1 MHELPILPILAFWAV
16 TGAILYAAK
25 SVSRPK
31 VKEEEEEDS
40 GTDLITGLFQGFL
53 PKSLLP
59 KSPAKKRAGAKTKS
73 KSKKSAASVSSE
85 SGKQN
90 EDAAKVNS
98 CQQYMQ
104 CAIDQKA
111 QAENAASRANSGN
124 RDSRLSAASQAQYHA
139 DSARNWADKTASTA
153 YGASSLAQD
162 AAARARDAANR
173 AQEAANRARYN
184 AETCRQ

>member
-1 MHELPILPILAFWAV
+1 MHELPIIPILAFWAV
-16 TGAILYAAK
+16 TGAIVYAAK

-31 VKEEEEEDS
+31 PDQDEDS
-40 GTDLITGLFQGFL
+40 ERSDSELLTVMFKGML
-53 PKSLLP
+53 PDSIAAKLGGKNPAS
-59 KSPAKKRAGAKTKS
+59 AKKKRKKLASTAAAAGGQTD
-73 KSKKSAASVSSE
+73 
-85 SGKQN
+85 
-90 EDAAKVNS
+90 DAAKVNS

-111 QAENAASRANSGN
+111 QAESAASRANSGT

-139 DSARNWADKTASTA
+139 DAARNWADKTASTA

-173 AQEAANRARYN
+173 AQEAANRARYS
-184 AETCRQ
+184 AETFRQ

>member
-1 MHELPILPILAFWAV
+1 MHELPIIPILAFWAV
-16 TGAILYAAK
+16 TGAIVYAAK

-31 VKEEEEEDS
+31 PVEDEDS
-40 GTDLITGLFQGFL
+40 EASDPDVLTVMFKGML
-53 PKSLLP
+53 PDNIAAKLGGKS
-59 KSPAKKRAGAKTKS
+59 GA
-73 KSKKSAASVSSE
+73 SKKKKKKTSTTADGGV
-85 SGKQN
+85 GQN
-90 EDAAKVNS
+90 DDAAKVNS

-111 QAENAASRANSGN
+111 QAESAASRANSGT
-124 RDSRLSAASQAQYHA
+124 RDARLSAASQAQYHA
-139 DSARNWADKTASTA
+139 DSARNWADKTTSTA

-184 AETCRQ
+184 AETYRG

>member
-1 MHELPILPILAFWAV
+1 MHELPIIPILAFWAV
-16 TGAILYAAK
+16 TGAIVYAAK

-31 VKEEEEEDS
+31 SIEDNGPGESDEDMLTVIVKGMLPDS
-40 GTDLITGLFQGFL
+40 IA
-53 PKSLLP
+53 
-59 KSPAKKRAGAKTKS
+59 AKLGAKGAKS
-73 KSKKSAASVSSE
+73 KRKHKRKVLPSADR
-85 SGKQN
+85 SGGPSD
-90 EDAAKVNS
+90 DAAKVNS

-111 QAENAASRANSGN
+111 QAENAASRANTGT

-173 AQEAANRARYN
+173 AQEAANRARYS
-184 AETCRQ
+184 AETFRS

>member
-1 MHELPILPILAFWAV
+1 MHELPIIPILAFWAV
-16 TGAILYAAK
+16 TGAIVYAAK

-31 VKEEEEEDS
+31 SVEDEDS
-40 GTDLITGLFQGFL
+40 EGSDSELLSVMFKGMLPDSIAAKLGGKTGA
-53 PKSLLP
+53 PK
-59 KSPAKKRAGAKTKS
+59 KKKK
-73 KSKKSAASVSSE
+73 KKSAAAA
-85 SGKQN
+85 GAGQID
-90 EDAAKVNS
+90 DAAKVNS

-111 QAENAASRANSGN
+111 QAENAASRANSGT

-139 DSARNWADKTASTA
+139 DAARNWADKTASTA

-173 AQEAANRARYN
+173 AQEAANRARYS
-184 AETCRQ
+184 AETFRQ